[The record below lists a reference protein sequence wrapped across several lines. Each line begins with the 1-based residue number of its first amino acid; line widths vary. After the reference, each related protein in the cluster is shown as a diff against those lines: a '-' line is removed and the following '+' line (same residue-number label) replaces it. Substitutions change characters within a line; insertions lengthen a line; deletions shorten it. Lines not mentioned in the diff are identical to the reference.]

1 MWHIIEKYDED
12 ANGELRLTYTYYL
25 FDGEI
30 IYYEDVNSD
39 YGSDVF
45 GGDLHLPVPFK
56 QGDIITCDG
65 GPTGNETMAVILRTG
80 DNRDCCSLTGL
91 MKRKDGLLEYGTIK
105 HTTSFYDFE
114 SKVLVPPL
122 FSASLVTEGNLKNE
136 AELKRISDFVKGDED
151 RGYIIDMAVNRLSE
165 EEITDKWIRER
176 EKEYN
181 EWKQSK

>member
-1 MWHIIEKYDED
+1 M
-12 ANGELRLTYTYYL
+12 NLTYTYYL

-30 IYYEDVNSD
+30 IYYEDANSD

-45 GGDLHLPVPFK
+45 GGDLRLPVPFK

-65 GPTGNETMAVILRTG
+65 GPTGNVTLAVILRTG

-91 MKRKDGLLEYGTIK
+91 MKRKDGFLEYGTIK

-151 RGYIIDMAVNRLSE
+151 RGYIIEMAVKRLSE